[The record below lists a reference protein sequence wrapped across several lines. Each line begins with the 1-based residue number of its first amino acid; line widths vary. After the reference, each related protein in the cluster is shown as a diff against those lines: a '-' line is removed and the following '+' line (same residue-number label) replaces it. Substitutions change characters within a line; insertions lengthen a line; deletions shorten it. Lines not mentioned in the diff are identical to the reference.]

1 MSAPITHDRGLGSA
15 YERYHFYQLVSR
27 WAASFGIE
35 SVLEGPRDG
44 MAGVPGVHG
53 VGLARQGIPVLS
65 VVRSREQAE
74 ITRAVYERA
83 AAKAF
88 EVRSLEG
95 PLDTDDYAP
104 VRALPPHDMVI
115 AYHALETPDWR
126 AYLRAVGRLARKVL
140 VVTTC
145 NPHNWGVAIVRSVAA
160 MRAVRGLEPPE
171 AWRMEV
177 LAPELWEIGRV
188 KSHVYFDAPW
198 WPDLQVSPGQSL
210 FDRAKRLWT
219 TRASDMEFTASGK
232 DSVLA
237 QRFVYGA
244 ERWPYFGGDGW
255 AAELQPALARHPSF
269 EGRTGRLGALAAHLH
284 AFVVDTS
291 PRTPQARRR
300 LEQVV
305 RGGTSGESR

>member
-1 MSAPITHDRGLGSA
+1 MSMPITHDRGLGSA
-15 YERYHFYQLVSR
+15 YERYHFYQLVAR
-27 WAASFGIE
+27 WAESFGIK
-35 SVLEGPRDG
+35 SLLEGPRDG

-53 VGLARQGIPVLS
+53 VGVARQGIPVLS

-74 ITRAVYERA
+74 VTRAVYERTGA
-83 AAKAF
+83 TTF
-88 EVRSLEG
+88 EVRTLEG
-95 PLDTDDYAP
+95 PLDTDDFAP

-115 AYHALETPDWR
+115 AYHALETRDWR
-126 AYLRAVGRLARKVL
+126 PYLRALGRLARKIL

-145 NPHNWGVAIVRSVAA
+145 NPHNWGVTIVRSVATL
-160 MRAVRGLEPPE
+160 RGVRGLAAPD
-171 AWRMEV
+171 AWRTEI

-210 FDRAKRLWT
+210 LDRAKRLWT
-219 TRASDMEFTASGK
+219 TRAREMEFTASGR

-244 ERWPYFGGDGW
+244 ERWPYFGGEGW
-255 AAELQPALARHPSF
+255 LDELQPALERHPAF
-269 EGRTGRLGALAAHLH
+269 EGRKGRLGRLAAHLH

-300 LEQVV
+300 LEQVPT
-305 RGGTSGESR
+305 GGREPR